1 MPSRSWCGIVNLLE
15 SRLLRPGDLAVLALA
30 AGLTAAFFLNA
41 WSAPAGSKVL
51 VRAQGKVLVRAALDR
66 DADYSVYGALGV
78 SRIEV
83 RQGRARVAAD
93 PGPKQICVKQG
104 WVSRSGEVA
113 LCLANQ
119 VSLEIG
125 GAERAFDSIAY

>member
-1 MPSRSWCGIVNLLE
+1 MQNRCWCAIVSSSNPLVK
-15 SRLLRPGDLAVLALA
+15 PGDLLVLAI
-30 AGLTAAFFLNA
+30 AGLLTAGFFFHA
-41 WSAPAGSKVL
+41 WTKPAGSTVL
-51 VRAQGKVLVRAALDR
+51 VRAHGKVMVRAALEQ
-66 DADYSVYGALGV
+66 DADYSVAGALGI

-93 PGPKQICVKQG
+93 PGPRQICVRQG
-104 WVSRSGEVA
+104 WVSRAGEAA

-125 GAERAFDSIAY
+125 GADKAFDTVSY

>member
-1 MPSRSWCGIVNLLE
+1 MFAGIVT
-15 SRLLRPGDLAVLALA
+15 
-30 AGLTAAFFLNA
+30 AGFFYNA
-41 WSAPAGSKVL
+41 WSKPAGSMVL
-51 VRAQGKVLVRAALDR
+51 VRAQGKVMVRAALER
-66 DADYSVYGALGV
+66 DADYSVRGTLGI

-93 PGPKQICVKQG
+93 PGPRQICVKQG
-104 WVSRSGEVA
+104 WVNRAGEAA

-125 GAERAFDSIAY
+125 GAEKAFDSMTY

>member
-1 MPSRSWCGIVNLLE
+1 MNSLRGLLK
-15 SRLLRPGDLAVLALA
+15 PGDLLVLAGACL
-30 AGLTAAFFLNA
+30 LTAGFFLHA
-41 WSAPAGSKVL
+41 WNRPAGSAIV
-51 VRAQGKVLVRAALDR
+51 VRAQGKVMVRAALER
-66 DADYSVYGALGV
+66 DADYAVQGTLGV

-93 PGPKQICVKQG
+93 PGPRQVCVKQG
-104 WVSRSGEVA
+104 WVSRAGEAA

-125 GAERAFDSIAY
+125 GGERAFDTVTY

>member
-1 MPSRSWCGIVNLLE
+1 MSFPRPWLK
-15 SRLLRPGDLAVLALA
+15 PGDLLVLAA
-30 AGLTAAFFLNA
+30 AGLVTAGLFVHA
-41 WSAPAGSKVL
+41 WTKPAGDTVV
-51 VRAQGKVLVRAALDR
+51 VRAHGKVMVRAALSR
-66 DADYSVYGALGV
+66 DADYSVAGALGI

-93 PGPKQICVKQG
+93 PGPKQICVRQG
-104 WVSRSGEVA
+104 WVSRAGEAA

-125 GAERAFDSIAY
+125 GANRAFDTVSY

>member
-1 MPSRSWCGIVNLLE
+1 MNSLR
-15 SRLLRPGDLAVLALA
+15 RLLKPGDWLVAALA
-30 AGLTAAFFLNA
+30 ALFTAGLFFHA
-41 WSAPAGSKVL
+41 WTKPAGSSVI
-51 VRAQGKVLVRAALDR
+51 VRAQGEVMVRAGLES
-66 DADYSVYGALGV
+66 DAEYDVQGTLGI

-83 RQGRARVAAD
+83 RQGRARVVED

-104 WVSRSGEVA
+104 WVSRAGEAA

-125 GAERAFDSIAY
+125 GANKAFDTVSY

>member
-1 MPSRSWCGIVNLLE
+1 MSF
-15 SRLLRPGDLAVLALA
+15 LRPFVKPGDLLVLALA
-30 AGLTAAFFLNA
+30 GLATAGLFVNA
-41 WSAPAGSKVL
+41 WTKPAGGTVV
-51 VRAQGKVLVRAALDR
+51 VRVQGKVMVRAALER
-66 DADYSVYGALGV
+66 DADYAVPGALGV

-93 PGPKQICVKQG
+93 PGLKQICVKQG
-104 WVSRSGEVA
+104 WVSRAGEAA

-125 GAERAFDSIAY
+125 GADKAFDSIAY

>member
-1 MPSRSWCGIVNLLE
+1 VNLLKT
-15 SRLLRPGDLAVLALA
+15 GDLLVLALA
-30 AGLTAAFFLNA
+30 GLLTAGLVFNA
-41 WSAPAGSKVL
+41 WTKPAGSTVI
-51 VRAQGKVLVRAALDR
+51 VRAQGKVMVRTTLAR
-66 DADYSVYGALGV
+66 DADYTVPGTLGT

-93 PGPKQICVKQG
+93 PGPRQLCVRQG
-104 WVSRSGEVA
+104 WVSRAGDAA

-125 GAERAFDSIAY
+125 GAGKSFDSVSY

>member
-1 MPSRSWCGIVNLLE
+1 MNLLE
-15 SRLLRPGDLAVLALA
+15 RRLLRPGDLLVLVFAGMA
-30 AGLTAAFFLNA
+30 TAGLFFNA
-41 WSAPAGSKVL
+41 WSSPAGSTVL
-51 VRAQGKVLVRAALDR
+51 VRAQGKVMVRAALER
-66 DADYSVYGALGV
+66 DADYSVRGALGI

-93 PGPKQICVKQG
+93 PGPRQICVKQG
-104 WVSRSGEVA
+104 WVNRAGEAA

-125 GAERAFDSIAY
+125 GAEKAFDSMAY